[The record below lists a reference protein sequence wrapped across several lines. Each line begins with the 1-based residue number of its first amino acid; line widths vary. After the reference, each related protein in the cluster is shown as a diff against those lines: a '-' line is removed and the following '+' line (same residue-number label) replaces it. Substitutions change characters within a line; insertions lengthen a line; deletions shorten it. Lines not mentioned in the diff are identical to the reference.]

1 MAGIS
6 GLAVDGQLIF
16 QLCFSALHHVGFFD
30 FKMKFDFCIISGK
43 AERIDAGSDYLCT
56 AERFDFDRTSDT
68 AGRNGL
74 TPVPAI
80 GKLWLTRVYSL
91 VADRI
96 VTCTV
101 IGNGVMWII

>member
-1 MAGIS
+1 MTGIS

-16 QLCFSALHHVGFFD
+16 QLCFSALYHVGLFD

-43 AERIDAGSDYLCT
+43 AEGIDAGSDYLCT
-56 AERFDFDRTSDT
+56 AEGFDFDRTSDT

-80 GKLWLTRVYSL
+80 GKLRFTRVYTL
-91 VADRI
+91 VTDRI
-96 VTCTV
+96 VACTV
-101 IGNGVMWII
+101 IGNGVMRII